1 MHTSL
6 THLVGLTSLVML
18 TATACRD
25 DTPAPNPTSTSLTPK
40 LDQGPAWDTALTYG
54 ARYDAAQ
61 KALVVFVDIAP
72 GFHAYTEGETI
83 GKPLLLGIA
92 ADSEVTLGGAIQY
105 PKGVTKD
112 LPVGRS
118 VIVERH
124 ADIVAPLADPVSGKT
139 ARGSL
144 RYQVC
149 TETACDRPRTVT
161 VAATVP

>member
-6 THLVGLTSLVML
+6 THLVGLMSLVML
-18 TATACRD
+18 AATACRD
-25 DTPAPNPTSTSLTPK
+25 DAPSPNPSTTALTPK
-40 LDQGPAWDTALTYG
+40 LEQGPAWDTALTYG

-61 KALVVFVDIAP
+61 KALVVSVDIAP

-92 ADSEVTLGGAIQY
+92 ADSEVALGGAIQY

-124 ADIVAPLADPVSGKT
+124 ADIVAPLADPVAGK
-139 ARGSL
+139 AVRASL